1 MGQTKAVEIELR
13 NVWTDKYGAIYTPDR
28 KRLLK
33 VPDCNHYEI
42 LEGTEAIGLRAFR
55 ECLSLRSVIIPN
67 TVTSMEM
74 SAFGLCRAL
83 ESCVIPESITEI
95 AKGAFLGCT
104 SLKSVFLPKTL
115 TQIGAGAFHNCV
127 ALERIDIPASV
138 TWIGIPAFSNCK
150 CEIVCHG
157 DRYHVVDKV
166 LYGHEG
172 ICLMHCS
179 TDATEVRILDS
190 VGNVA
195 DKAFCGCSSLHTII
209 FPHALYFFDRY
220 IYGYDSLKHIIIPKG
235 TRSFFE
241 KELPSQLKELIE
253 EREL

>member
-1 MGQTKAVEIELR
+1 MGIKTAIKIEMK
-13 NVWTDKYGAIYTPDR
+13 NVWTDKYGAEYSIDR

-42 LEGTEAIGLRAFR
+42 LEGTEEIGVRAFK
-55 ECLSLRSVIIPN
+55 ECLSLQSVRIPN

-74 SAFGLCRAL
+74 SAFWGCSSL

-95 AKGAFLGCT
+95 AKGTFIGCT
-104 SLKSVFLPKTL
+104 SLKSVSLSKTL
-115 TQIGAGAFHNCV
+115 TYIGAAAFHNCV

-138 TWIGIPAFSNCK
+138 IGIGIPAFSNCK

-157 DRYHVVDKV
+157 DRHQVVDKV
-166 LYGHEG
+166 LYGVDG

-209 FPHALYFFDRY
+209 FPHPVSFFDRY
-220 IYGYDSLKHIIIPKG
+220 ISGCDTLKHIIIPKG
-235 TRSFFE
+235 TRSYFE
-241 KELPSQLKELIE
+241 EELPSQLKGLIE
-253 EREL
+253 EREI